1 MSFLIKGGY
10 NAFQKTILNISLKK
24 SHLWQ
29 QGLITTESKN
39 PICKLNSFMDN
50 QLELVKYN
58 NDMHALLVNNM
69 IVYEKK
75 YLFMYD
81 VELLLKKDDD
91 CPCEAGA
98 GTGTKTSTSASSD
111 HIQNYV
117 TYYWVNYDTIKHLNG
132 QRWLN

>member
-29 QGLITTESKN
+29 QGLITTESKK

-50 QLELVKYN
+50 QLELVRYN
-58 NDMHALLVNNM
+58 NEMHALLVNNM

-81 VELLLKKDDD
+81 VELLLKGND
-91 CPCEAGA
+91 AVGA
-98 GTGTKTSTSASSD
+98 NAVGTNAVGTD
-111 HIQNYV
+111 HIHNYV
-117 TYYWVNYDTIKHLNG
+117 TYYWVNYDTIKHVNG
-132 QRWLN
+132 QRCLN